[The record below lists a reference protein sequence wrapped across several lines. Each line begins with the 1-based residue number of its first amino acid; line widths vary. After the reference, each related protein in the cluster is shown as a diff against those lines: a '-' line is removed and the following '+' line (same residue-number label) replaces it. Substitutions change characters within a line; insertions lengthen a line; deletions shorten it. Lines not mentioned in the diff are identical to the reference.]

1 MMQVVHAVVGITMG
15 LVDQSL
21 LAVEYGLAR
30 LGVNTR
36 DERGAL
42 STEMAV
48 MVGALVAIAVAG
60 GLIFM
65 TKMRSNANAI
75 PDSVPPPT

>member
-1 MMQVVHAVVGITMG
+1 MQVVHAIVGLTMAM
-15 LVDQSL
+15 VDQSL

-30 LGVNTR
+30 LGVQTR

-48 MVGALVAIAVAG
+48 MVGALVAIAAVGAV
-60 GLIFM
+60 IFM
-65 TKMRSNANAI
+65 AKMRSNANAI

>member
-1 MMQVVHAVVGITMG
+1 MQLVHAIVGLTMAM
-15 LVDQSL
+15 VDESV

-30 LGVNTR
+30 LGVQTR

-65 TKMRSNANAI
+65 AKMRSNAEAI

>member
-1 MMQVVHAVVGITMG
+1 MQVVHAIVGLTMAM
-15 LVDQSL
+15 VDQSL

-30 LGVNTR
+30 LGVQTR

-48 MVGALVAIAVAG
+48 MVGALVAIAAVGAV
-60 GLIFM
+60 IFM
-65 TKMRSNANAI
+65 AKMRSNANAI
-75 PDSVPPPT
+75 PDSVPPPN

>member
-1 MMQVVHAVVGITMG
+1 MQLVHAIVGLTMAM
-15 LVDQSL
+15 VDQSV

-30 LGVNTR
+30 LGVQTR

-65 TKMRSNANAI
+65 AKMRSNAEAI

>member
-1 MMQVVHAVVGITMG
+1 MQLVHAIVGLTMAM
-15 LVDQSL
+15 VDQSV

-30 LGVNTR
+30 LGVQTR

-65 TKMRSNANAI
+65 AKMRSNAEAI
-75 PDSVPPPT
+75 PDSVPPPN

>member
-1 MMQVVHAVVGITMG
+1 
-15 LVDQSL
+15 
-21 LAVEYGLAR
+21 
-30 LGVNTR
+30 
-36 DERGAL
+36 
-42 STEMAV
+42 MAV

-75 PDSVPPPT
+75 PDSVPPPS